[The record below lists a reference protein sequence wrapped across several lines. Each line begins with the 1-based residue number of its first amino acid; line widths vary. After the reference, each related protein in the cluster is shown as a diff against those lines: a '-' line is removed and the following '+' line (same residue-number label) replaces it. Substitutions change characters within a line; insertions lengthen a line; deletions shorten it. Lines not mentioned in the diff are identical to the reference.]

1 MASGKKD
8 RIVISCVTFDVAK
21 VVSPIVHYEASRVH
35 LIHYVKSDDIYQEFY
50 DEVCARISEEIP
62 RCEIVEHNAEVFDFA
77 KMMNVV
83 SRIME
88 DEIERAE
95 IRPDIYV
102 NVSAGTSEYSAA
114 SLMASMMH
122 EGVMPFNVPTE
133 RYTVSPDRIR
143 DVYFD
148 DGRPVGL
155 SMSVREPT
163 LISTFTMK
171 MPDKGQI
178 KGLWILKRRLNNKE
192 PISAAA
198 IIPELSE
205 LGLIKCNY
213 SMCSKKPDQ
222 NTLMNYQRNFVDK
235 WIHNGWAE
243 RTSKRMMRIT
253 PDGEAVL
260 KMFMD

>member
-21 VVSPIVHYEASRVH
+21 VVSPILHYEASRVH
-35 LIHYVKSDDIYQEFY
+35 LIHYARSEDIYKEFY
-50 DEVCARISEEIP
+50 NEVCSQISCEIP
-62 RCEIVEHNAEVFDFA
+62 RCQIIEHNDEVYDFA

-83 SRIME
+83 SKIIE
-88 DEIERAE
+88 DETENAD

-122 EGVMPFNVPTE
+122 DGVMPFNVSTE
-133 RYTVSPDRIR
+133 RYTVSPDRIK
-143 DVYFD
+143 DIYFD
-148 DGRPVGL
+148 GERPVGL

-171 MPDKGQI
+171 KPDQNQV
-178 KGLWILKRRLNNKE
+178 KGLWILRRRLANKE
-192 PISAAA
+192 PISATAM
-198 IIPELSE
+198 IPELSE

-213 SMCSKKPDQ
+213 TNSKKPDQ

-253 PDGEAVL
+253 PNGEAVL
-260 KMFMD
+260 RMFMD

>member
-21 VVSPIVHYEASRVH
+21 VVSPILHYEASKAH
-35 LIHYVKSDDIYQEFY
+35 LIHYAKTDDNIYKEFY
-50 DEVCARISEEIP
+50 DEVCSCISKEIP
-62 RCEIVEHNAEVFDFA
+62 RCEIIEHNEEVYDFA

-83 SRIME
+83 SRI
-88 DEIERAE
+88 IENEYGDAE
-95 IRPDIYV
+95 IKPDIYV

-122 EGVMPFNVPTE
+122 DGVMPFNVSTE
-133 RYTVSPDRIR
+133 RYTVPPDRIR
-143 DVYFD
+143 DIYFNE
-148 DGRPVGL
+148 GRPVGL
-155 SMSVREPT
+155 SLSVREPT

-171 MPDKGQI
+171 KPDQNQVR
-178 KGLWILKRRLNNKE
+178 GLGVLKRRLANKE
-192 PISAAA
+192 PISATA

-205 LGLIKCNY
+205 LGLIRCAY
-213 SMCSKKPDQ
+213 TSSRKPDQ

-260 KMFMD
+260 RMFMD

>member
-21 VVSPIVHYEASRVH
+21 VVSPILHYEASKAH
-35 LIHYVKSDDIYQEFY
+35 LIHYARSDDTIYKEFY
-50 DEVCARISEEIP
+50 DEVCSRITKEIP
-62 RCEIVEHNAEVFDFA
+62 RCEIIEHNDEVYDFA

-83 SRIME
+83 SRIIE
-88 DEIERAE
+88 DENDKADIM
-95 IRPDIYV
+95 PDIYV

-122 EGVMPFNVPTE
+122 EGVMPFNVSTE
-133 RYTVSPDRIR
+133 RYTVPPDMIR
-143 DVYFD
+143 EVYFNE
-148 DGRPVGL
+148 GRPVGL
-155 SMSVREPT
+155 SMSVKEPT

-171 MPDKGQI
+171 KPDQNQI
-178 KGLWILKRRLNNKE
+178 KGLWVLRRRLINKE

-198 IIPELSE
+198 VIPELSE
-205 LGLIKCNY
+205 LGIIRCVYAN
-213 SMCSKKPDQ
+213 SRKPDQ

-243 RTSKRMMRIT
+243 RTSKRMLRIT

>member
-114 SLMASMMH
+114 
-122 EGVMPFNVPTE
+122 
-133 RYTVSPDRIR
+133 
-143 DVYFD
+143 
-148 DGRPVGL
+148 
-155 SMSVREPT
+155 
-163 LISTFTMK
+163 
-171 MPDKGQI
+171 
-178 KGLWILKRRLNNKE
+178 
-192 PISAAA
+192 
-198 IIPELSE
+198 
-205 LGLIKCNY
+205 
-213 SMCSKKPDQ
+213 
-222 NTLMNYQRNFVDK
+222 
-235 WIHNGWAE
+235 
-243 RTSKRMMRIT
+243 
-253 PDGEAVL
+253 
-260 KMFMD
+260 